1 MQNQAQGQ
9 CSTAMGFANQA
20 LGDDSIAIGSSNVAN
35 PNDSIAIGNTAS
47 VNAGATDGIAIGR
60 QAQVNNVNGTALGG
74 QALVNAANSA
84 ALGRNAQVS
93 ARNSVAIG
101 QGPVANQLNTVS
113 VGAVGRERKIVNVA
127 PGMIA
132 PTSTDAING
141 SQLSALINQLFATGI
156 CSIAGA
162 TVTCGNIA
170 LGNGAVSG
178 GLNAI
183 ALGSGANAPHNNSV
197 AIGAGSVTTAPNT
210 VSVGAP
216 GAERRITNVAT
227 PINPTDA
234 VNKAYVDGMGA
245 VALGAANA
253 YTDAQIN
260 QLRGEA
266 FAGIAS
272 AAALMPLIPARSGQT
287 TFHVGFATYGDYS
300 AAGVAFAHQI
310 GPVIIDAGTSFSSA
324 GYPLG

>member
-1 MQNQAQGQ
+1 MGQQA
-9 CSTAMGFANQA
+9 A
-20 LGDDSIAIGSSNVAN
+20 
-35 PNDSIAIGNTAS
+35 
-47 VNAGATDGIAIGR
+47 VNAP
-60 QAQVNNVNGTALGG
+60 QGTALGR
-74 QALVNAANSA
+74 QATVNAQRGT
-84 ALGRNAQVS
+84 ALGQNAQVT
-93 ARNSVAIG
+93 ATNSVAIG
-101 QGPVANQLNTVS
+101 ANSIANQPNTVS
-113 VGAVGRERKIVNVA
+113 VGAFGQERKIVNVA
-127 PGMIA
+127 PGIIS

-141 SQLSALINQLFATGI
+141 SQLSALINQLFASGI
-156 CSIAGA
+156 CSITGA

-170 LGNGAVSG
+170 LGSSAAPTGAGSIAIGNNSGATAING
-178 GLNAI
+178 I
-183 ALGSGANAPHNNSV
+183 ALGTNANAIHNNSV

-234 VNKAYVDGMGA
+234 VNKAYVDGMGT

-272 AAALMPLIPARSGQT
+272 AAALMPIIPARSGET
-287 TFHVGFATYGDYS
+287 TFNVGIATYGGYT
-300 AAGVAFAHQI
+300 AAGFAMAHQI
-310 GPVIIDAGTSFSSA
+310 GPILIDAGASFSSA
-324 GYPLG
+324 GYPLARLGIGARF